1 MMPKFMCEKQGGAA
15 AEATNYSTTED
26 IIAILLAKICHHTF
40 IHTYILA

>member
-26 IIAILLAKICHHTF
+26 IIAILLARM
-40 IHTYILA
+40 AA